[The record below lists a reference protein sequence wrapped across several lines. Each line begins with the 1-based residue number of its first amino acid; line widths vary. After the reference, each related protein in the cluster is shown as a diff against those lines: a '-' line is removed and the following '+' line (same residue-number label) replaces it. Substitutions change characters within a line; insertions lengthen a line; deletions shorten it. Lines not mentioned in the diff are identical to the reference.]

1 MTGLAVSRGQAANF
15 LVARS
20 LLLEPAA
27 SVDEVVRH
35 LSCIQVDPI
44 NVTGRSHELALWNRV
59 RRFRLKDL
67 GRALYRDHTLWE
79 YWQQLFSILPIESYP
94 WMSARMAIE
103 GDWPGEQRRRYAHL
117 VDETLAFIRDH
128 GPTSSRD
135 LEHIEPARRE
145 GVWAA
150 GNRAEILET
159 LWDMGA
165 LVICNRQAN
174 QRYYDLAERVVPA
187 GLLERQPFEK
197 SREFIIRQ
205 HFRYVGLA
213 RGSFLNRV
221 GYATKLALAEVFRAA
236 VERGEAVPVTIDGVR
251 RTWYVHADEADRLAA
266 QPEAP
271 LHRGLLLLPPLDP
284 LVIDRVQLADVFG
297 YEYTWEAYTPA
308 AKRKFGY
315 YGLPVLYNGR
325 FVGQVDTRYVGAEQR
340 VVVLNR
346 AVTVSGVRFEGA
358 LQRRLDAMAKMLA
371 ARPTGG

>member
-1 MTGLAVSRGQAANF
+1 MTGIRVSRGQAANF
-15 LVARS
+15 LIARS

-27 SVDEVVRH
+27 SVDEAVRH

-67 GRALYRDHTLWE
+67 SRALYREHTLWE
-79 YWQQLFSILPIESYP
+79 YWQQLFSILPVESYP

-117 VDETLAFIRDH
+117 VEETLEFVRAY

-135 LEHIEPARRE
+135 LEHIEPSRRE

-165 LVICNRQAN
+165 LVICNRQGN
-174 QRYYDLAERVVPA
+174 QRFYDLAERVLPPP
-187 GLLERQPFEK
+187 LLDRQPFEA

-213 RGSFLNRV
+213 RPSFLNRV
-221 GYATKLALAEVFRAA
+221 GYATKLALAEVFRRAA
-236 VERGEAVPVTIDGVR
+236 ERGEAVPVTIDGVR
-251 RTWYVHADEADRLAA
+251 RTWFVHVDEADLLAS
-266 QPEAP
+266 QPEGP

-284 LVIDRVQLADVFG
+284 LVIDRTQLAEVF
-297 YEYTWEAYTPA
+297 EFDYTWEAYTPA

-325 FVGQVDTRYVGAEQR
+325 FVGQVDTRYVAAEQR
-340 VVVLNR
+340 VTTLNS
-346 AVTVSGVRFEGA
+346 AVTVRGVRFEVA
-358 LQRRLDAMAKMLA
+358 LRRRLEAMAKMLA

>member
-1 MTGLAVSRGQAANF
+1 MTGIHVSRGQAANF
-15 LVARS
+15 LIVRS
-20 LLLEPAA
+20 LLLAPAA
-27 SVDEVVRH
+27 SVDEAVRH

-67 GRALYRDHTLWE
+67 SRALYKDHTLWE
-79 YWQQLFSILPIESYP
+79 YWQQLFSILPVESYP
-94 WMSARMAIE
+94 WMSARMSVE

-117 VDETLAFIRDH
+117 IEETLEFVRSH

-135 LEHIEPARRE
+135 LEHIEPSRRE

-165 LVICNRQAN
+165 LVICSRQGN
-174 QRYYDLAERVVPA
+174 QRFYDLAERVVPPN
-187 GLLERQPFEK
+187 LLARQPFEA

-221 GYATKLALAEVFRAA
+221 GYATRLALAEAFRST
-236 VERGEAVPVTIDGVR
+236 VERGEAIPVTVEGVR
-251 RTWYVHADEADRLAA
+251 RTWYVHADEADALTS

-284 LVIDRVQLADVFG
+284 LVIDRTQLADVFG
-297 YEYTWEAYTPA
+297 FTYTWEAYTPA

-325 FVGQVDTRYVGAEQR
+325 FVGQVDTRYLAGEQR
-340 VVVLNR
+340 VTIVNS
-346 AVTVSGVRFEGA
+346 AVTVRGVRFEAA
-358 LQRRLDAMAKMLA
+358 LQRRLEAMAKMLA
-371 ARPTGG
+371 ARPRGG